1 MSRSPSHP
9 EHQGKPMR
17 KLIAGLKVSLDG
29 KVAGPTGIADW
40 VDAWSEDYDLTSHID
55 ACVLGRSMY
64 PGYEAYWTAVQN
76 APDGPSPITGKPPT
90 PGELEWGRFASRT
103 AHYVLSN
110 SPTTALWQ
118 NTGFLKTVEELA
130 VLKQQQG
137 KHIYLVGG
145 AGTIAS
151 LLDAGLIDE
160 IRLIVY
166 PLVAGEGT
174 TPFETTKRR
183 HALKLLST
191 RRMQGGRVW
200 LNYELDR

>member
-1 MSRSPSHP
+1 
-9 EHQGKPMR
+9 MR

-55 ACVLGRSMY
+55 ACVLGGAMY

-76 APDGPSPITGKPPT
+76 APDKPSPMTGKPPM
-90 PGELEWGRFASRT
+90 PAEIEWGRFASRT
-103 AHYVLSN
+103 PHYVLSN
-110 SPTTALWQ
+110 SLTTAIWQ
-118 NTGFLKTVEELA
+118 KTGFLKRVEELA

-145 AGTIAS
+145 ASTVAS
-151 LLDAGLIDE
+151 LLDAGLVDE

-166 PLVAGEGT
+166 PLIAGEGKSLFAT
-174 TPFETTKRR
+174 MKQR
-183 HALKLLST
+183 HALRLQST
-191 RRMQGGRVW
+191 RRLLGGRIR
-200 LNYELDR
+200 LQYDLG